1 MYVRI
6 ARFEGLDTGTIDA
19 QMDEIRGRTA
29 QGRQRL
35 DSGEAEGPEADGMRA
50 LQRAMVCVDRA
61 TGHSAGLTFADSEE
75 DIMKVHVWM
84 NSMSPAAGGGERAS
98 VEIYEVLIDE
108 QSRG

>member
-6 ARFEGLDTGTIDA
+6 ARFEGLDTSSIDA
-19 QMDEIRGRTA
+19 QMDEIRGRVA
-29 QGRQRL
+29 EGRQRI

-50 LQRAMVCVDRA
+50 LKRAMVCVDRT
-61 TGHSAGLTFADSEE
+61 TGHSASLTFADSEE

-84 NSMSPAAGGGERAS
+84 NAMSPAAGGGERAS
-98 VEIYEVLIDE
+98 VEVYEVLIDE